1 MPVLVPAAAAAP
13 VRHTTKFVVSSMTS
27 SSISRHTAN
36 LQVRCRSSNGS
47 STHSTAAAPITC
59 RDQQQE
65 CRCAV
70 VIVDHG
76 SRRKASN
83 DMLLEFC
90 QLYQQLTQHPIVEP
104 AHMEIAEPTI
114 AQAVGRCVEAG
125 ASRVV
130 IAPYFLSRGRHIQED
145 IPALVAAA
153 QQQYPGISC
162 SIAEPIGIDPMMVQ
176 LIQSRV
182 KAALLKDCEAA
193 AALAGAE
200 EAAVPAAAVA
210 PRQ

>member
-1 MPVLVPAAAAAP
+1 MENWQRLRCSSSNCGSSASVPAVP
-13 VRHTTKFVVSSMTS
+13 LSCKE
-27 SSISRHTAN
+27 
-36 LQVRCRSSNGS
+36 
-47 STHSTAAAPITC
+47 
-59 RDQQQE
+59 QQQE

-90 QLYQQLTQHPIVEP
+90 QLYQQLTQHSIVEP

-153 QQQYPGISC
+153 QEQFAGVSC
-162 SIAEPIGIDPMMVQ
+162 SIADPIGIDPLMVQ

-182 KAALLKDCEAA
+182 SAALLKDCGAA
-193 AALAGAE
+193 ADPSGAS
-200 EAAVPAAAVA
+200 EAAVPSAAAA
-210 PRQ
+210 TTGQR